1 MGTIKRRFNVKGRV
15 RGKEG
20 QQIPTGKDP
29 LALALKPE
37 LHQ

>member
-1 MGTIKRRFNVKGRV
+1 MGTIKRRFNVKSRI

-20 QQIPTGKDP
+20 LQIPTGKDP
-29 LALALKPE
+29 LALALNPE